1 MRWFRL
7 PMVWTYALL
16 IIVPL
21 LVVIDSSFKSLG
33 ELFQNPLLPP
43 ATFTAA
49 NYVTLATQVPL
60 GLYFLN
66 SVIVTGSSVI
76 AVIVFGSMIAY
87 AVLRLPR
94 KLSYAL
100 YAVFTVGLMV
110 PSQAN
115 LISVYVEMSDL
126 HLVDTL
132 YGLILVEVAFL
143 LPVAVFIMG
152 GFMRSMSPEIM
163 EAAKVDGANEWQ
175 MYYRIALPLTTPAI
189 ASTAIFG
196 GVIVWNDLLF
206 PLLLLK
212 TNTNFTLPLALL
224 SFSGEY
230 QTNYPVIFAGVL
242 LASIPVVVLY
252 LFLQKYFIA
261 GLTAGAVK
269 G

>member
-1 MRWFRL
+1 MRWIRW
-7 PMVWTYALL
+7 PMLWTYAIL
-16 IIVPL
+16 IIVPV

-43 ATFTAA
+43 QTFTTA
-49 NYVTLATQVPL
+49 NYATLATQVPL

-66 SVIVTGSSVI
+66 STVVTASSI
-76 AVIVFGSMIAY
+76 LMVIVFGSMIAY

-94 KLSYAL
+94 KWSYAL
-100 YAVFTVGLMV
+100 YGAFTLGMMV

-115 LISVYVEMSDL
+115 LISVYVELSDL

-132 YGLILVEVAFL
+132 YGLILVETAFL

-152 GFMRSMSPEIM
+152 GFMRGLTPEIM

-175 MYYRIALPLTTPAI
+175 MYYRIAVPLTTPAI

-224 SFSGEY
+224 SFSGQY

-242 LASIPVVVLY
+242 LASIPIVILY
-252 LFLQKYFIA
+252 LALQKYFIA
-261 GLTAGAVK
+261 GMTAGAVK